1 MSVVDTNLK
10 EIYFSLI
17 RYEPP
22 EIVDTIENITGF
34 DKFSFIN
41 GKDISEVKS
50 DLIKIFKNGLVLGF
64 SLEND
69 LKSLDLDMN
78 LFENTLDLQ
87 NNFRKTSKINSTKTE
102 SIN

>member
-22 EIVDTIENITGF
+22 EIVDTMENITDF

-41 GKDISEVKS
+41 GKDIPEVKS
-50 DLIKIFKNGLVLGF
+50 DLIKIFKNGLVLEF

-69 LKSLDLDMN
+69 LKFLDLDMN